1 MTKIRFLTKFVV
13 CYLLKN
19 WGGSIIK
26 IDLTYDIH
34 IIREKKKWTSFLVSI
49 QEKKQMDFTFVHRKS
64 DCGDAQKDK
73 RVEMDDELAAAHF
86 LLQKIRK

>member
-1 MTKIRFLTKFVV
+1 
-13 CYLLKN
+13 
-19 WGGSIIK
+19 
-26 IDLTYDIH
+26 
-34 IIREKKKWTSFLVSI
+34 
-49 QEKKQMDFTFVHRKS
+49 MDFTFVHRKS